1 MFALVVVA
9 SLVNPGLQC
18 CDINCRPVVS
28 HHWPSHGHVLCFLL
42 KNCCVDMHAHLVF
55 WVKFLVDLGYR
66 WGGNGFTGGVSEVLH
81 LSPDEPHYFGRVG
94 GISRSKSVWSEGFQ
108 PVFGFWAGPGCSVPG
123 DTANCPDLPTYDS
136 AGAPGTAPL
145 PLADAEPPPVL
156 SLGGAAS
163 APSSGLPAI
172 SSLPGI
178 GALTAAAPAGTC
190 ACAQGA
196 GENTCPAGYMG
207 ANCDACVSDDVCKTQ
222 TGDSA
227 ATCHKGFDYT
237 E

>member
-1 MFALVVVA
+1 MSAHVVVA
-9 SLVNPGLQC
+9 SPVTPGLQC
-18 CDINCRPVVS
+18 YDINCRPVVWRLLAFTWS
-28 HHWPSHGHVLCFLL
+28 CLEFLAEEL
-42 KNCCVDMHAHLVF
+42 LRACK
-55 WVKFLVDLGYR
+55 LGFCGNFFYQICR
-66 WGGNGFTGGVSEVLH
+66 IGGWQLLYWWALEVLH
-81 LSPDEPHYFGRVG
+81 RAPYEPHYFGRVG
-94 GISRSKSVWSEGFQ
+94 GITRSKSFWSEGFH
-108 PVFGFWAGPGCSVPG
+108 PVFGFWTGPGCSVSG
-123 DTANCPDLPTYDS
+123 DTTNCPDLPTYDA
-136 AGAPGTAPL
+136 AGAPGAAPL

-163 APSSGLPAI
+163 APSTGLPAI
-172 SSLPGI
+172 SALPGI
-178 GALTAAAPAGTC
+178 GALTAAPPAGTC

-196 GENTCPAGYMG
+196 GENTCPAGWMG